1 MTETKPLLK
10 RIPRWIHIVFGIIIL
25 ISLTILLL
33 IKYRL
38 EPFVAKKIRTA
49 VNESTLG
56 LYQADFT
63 DIHIS
68 LLKGSISF
76 DTLSLKPDTTV
87 IQGLRKKNEAP
98 KHLYQID
105 VKGLAFRN
113 VSFWD
118 IYYHEKLDL
127 ESIVIQKP
135 HITITY
141 NDYKTKE
148 ENDVK
153 KTAYQQ
159 ISKFLKSIHFN
170 ELILNDADIRY
181 VDKGSVPA
189 QTTSLTGLN
198 VKVTEFRLD
207 STSQHDKKNVYYTQ
221 NIQMNLKDHKFVTK
235 DGLYTI
241 SIGDLSSSTS
251 GKSLRLA
258 NFRVRPN
265 YPEMEFSR
273 KYKEQHDRY
282 DLNFQEIVLANIDIY
297 KLNAYRR
304 LAASSLVING
314 ADVKIFMNRELPPVS
329 FDKGRNYPHVV
340 IRRLKL
346 PVAIDSLFIKSTRIA
361 YSEYNPKSQKK
372 GTVTF
377 DRFNAVLRNVT
388 NDSARLVKD
397 HWMRANVSTWL
408 MNKGKMD
415 VDVNMDLTAT
425 NAAFNFNGTMGRMD
439 MRELNS
445 LSRNMSLAEIQSG
458 IINKAIFNVS
468 GNLRTTSGTLKLY
481 YNNLK
486 VNVLKKDEDSN
497 ELEKRDLISAI
508 ANSLVINNDNPDKKG
523 ELRIG
528 KTTAERINSASFFN
542 LMWKSVFAGL
552 KESVGFTLG
561 SPDTQQTKP
570 LDKKTQRKLEREKK
584 RNERK
589 ERTRNQEPRTRTM
602 GR

>member
-1 MTETKPLLK
+1 MTETRPLLA
-10 RIPRWIHIVFGIIIL
+10 RIPRWIYIVLGTIAL
-25 ISLTILLL
+25 ISLIILFL

-38 EPFVAKKIRTA
+38 EPFVANKIRTA
-49 VNESTLG
+49 VSESTMG
-56 LYQADFT
+56 LYKADFT

-68 LLKGSISF
+68 LLRKSISF
-76 DTLSLKPDTTV
+76 DTLSLKPDTSV
-87 IQGLRKKNEAP
+87 IKALRDKNEAP
-98 KHLYQID
+98 KHIYQVDI
-105 VKGLAFRN
+105 KGLAFRN

-135 HITITY
+135 RITITY
-141 NDYKTKE
+141 NDYKSKE

-170 ELILNDADIRY
+170 ELILNEADIRY
-181 VDKGSVPA
+181 VDRSSSPV
-189 QTTSLTGLN
+189 QTTSLKGLN

-207 STSQHDKKNVYYTQ
+207 STSQHDKANLYYTQ
-221 NIQMNLKDHKFVTK
+221 NIQLNLKDHSFVTK

-282 DLNFQEIVLANIDIY
+282 DLNFKEIILADIDIY
-297 KLNAYRR
+297 SLNAYRR
-304 LAASSLVING
+304 LRASSLVLNG

-346 PVAIDSLFIKSTRIA
+346 PITIDSLFIKDTRIS
-361 YSEYNPKSQKK
+361 YSEYNPNSQKK

-377 DRFNAVLRNVT
+377 NRFNAVLRNVT
-388 NDSARLVKD
+388 NDSLRLVKD
-397 HWMRANVSTWL
+397 HWLRAHVTTWL
-408 MNKGKMD
+408 MNSGRMD
-415 VDVNMDLTAT
+415 VNVNMDLTAA
-425 NAAFNFNGTMGRMD
+425 NAAFNFSGSMGKMD
-439 MRELNS
+439 MRDLNS

-468 GNLRTTSGTLKLY
+468 GNLRTTTGTLKLY

-497 ELEKRDLISAI
+497 DLKKMGLISAI
-508 ANSLVINNDNPDKKG
+508 ANSLVINNDNPDKNG

-528 KTTAERINSASFFN
+528 KTVAERLDSGSFFN
-542 LMWKSVFAGL
+542 LMWKSIFSGL
-552 KESVGFTLG
+552 KESVGFTLS
-561 SPDTQQTKP
+561 SPDTQQLKP
-570 LDKKTQRKLEREKK
+570 LDKKAQRKLERE
-584 RNERK
+584 RRQK
-589 ERTRNQEPRTRTM
+589 ERQEKRAKNREKS
-602 GR
+602 